1 MIIQY
6 SIVLTQTAPG
16 VGWRKPYL
24 AMEQLQVQYFNFSQ
38 DLAMEHKIAGTI
50 LQLFRKPRIT
60 REKRAHFI
68 LLCFFYDRI
77 LLSRFIGTASNIIV
91 IIDKIPKPT
100 LEHLFAEDSGKGLNH
115 IINTD
120 FFECES
126 IVAS

>member
-1 MIIQY
+1 
-6 SIVLTQTAPG
+6 
-16 VGWRKPYL
+16 
-24 AMEQLQVQYFNFSQ
+24 MEQLQVQYFNFSQ

-60 REKRAHFI
+60 REKRANITSFSSASSR
-68 LLCFFYDRI
+68 YDRI
-77 LLSRFIGTASNIIV
+77 LLSRFIETASNIIV
-91 IIDKIPKPT
+91 IMDKIPKPT